1 MKQQKKVFFKAGIL
15 LLSLFLLPG
24 LLGCGAIS
32 SLMATPTPTATSTPT
47 TTPTPTATSTP
58 TITPTPTLT
67 PTPKFF
73 AIQSEDFDQGENC
86 FEPTVLEISQ
96 ESGQSDFISI
106 KVVSGSLTIKKNE
119 YVMFCYGVKHIWVG
133 TAVYEGYTFI
143 SDKDDPLQFQVTRNR
158 GYVYLQGKGKVK
170 MPNGTVVDLP

>member
-1 MKQQKKVFFKAGIL
+1 MAQKALFRAGML
-15 LLSLFLLPG
+15 LLALLLLPG
-24 LLGCGAIS
+24 LVGCGAIS
-32 SLMATPTPTATSTPT
+32 NLVATPTPTATSTPT
-47 TTPTPTATSTP
+47 LTPTPTP
-58 TITPTPTLT
+58 T

-73 AIQSEDFDQGENC
+73 VIQSKVFDQGENC

-96 ESGQSDFISI
+96 EAGQSDLSI
-106 KVVSGSLTIKKNE
+106 KVVSGSLTIKKNRF
-119 YVMFCYGVKHIWVG
+119 VVFCYEAKHIWLG

-143 SDKDDPLQFQVTRNR
+143 SDKENPLQFQVTRDK